1 MIARGAVASCAAI
14 RRRVVAGGRDG
25 AAPRWGEVPRALVIG
40 GARLMNDLHRRE
52 EGAIAT
58 RTARRSVEA
67 RTRREKPCRSSPVEV
82 EYCSACAVARRS
94 TARTR
99 GASASSWR
107 RRGGRSVCDEPP
119 VAAPAAEGDAPA
131 AEGEEKKEGGKKKK
145 EKKAKGVTITRTT
158 RNKKKTITNVAG
170 LEHYPEVKIAE
181 CAKTLGKKFACGASV
196 TKGPT
201 GKDEID
207 VQGDFSHEIA
217 DLLAEKFGVDRETT
231 KVVDK
236 GRH

>member
-1 MIARGAVASCAAI
+1 M
-14 RRRVVAGGRDG
+14 
-25 AAPRWGEVPRALVIG
+25 
-40 GARLMNDLHRRE
+40 
-52 EGAIAT
+52 T
-58 RTARRSVEA
+58 TARHCSFVSLPIIHQSGSALGRNRVFSPSAARSDPDRA
-67 RTRREKPCRSSPVEV
+67 TIGRSADAERVTMPLEPVEV
-82 EYCSACAVARRS
+82 EYCSLCGCPPEYCENAGCKRVKLEKEME
-94 TARTR
+94 
-99 GASASSWR
+99 GASVS
-107 RRGGRSVCDEPP
+107 DKPP
-119 VAAPAAEGDAPA
+119 VDAPA

-236 GRH
+236 GKH

>member
-1 MIARGAVASCAAI
+1 MT
-14 RRRVVAGGRDG
+14 RR
-25 AAPRWGEVPRALVIG
+25 PR
-40 GARLMNDLHRRE
+40 
-52 EGAIAT
+52 
-58 RTARRSVEA
+58 
-67 RTRREKPCRSSPVEV
+67 RTRPAGAGDGEK
-82 EYCSACAVARRS
+82 
-94 TARTR
+94 
-99 GASASSWR
+99 
-107 RRGGRSVCDEPP
+107 
-119 VAAPAAEGDAPA
+119 
-131 AEGEEKKEGGKKKK
+131 KKKK

-170 LEHYPEVKIAE
+170 LEHYPDVKIPE

-217 DLLAEKFGVDRETT
+217 DLLAEKFGVDKDTT

>member
-1 MIARGAVASCAAI
+1 M
-14 RRRVVAGGRDG
+14 
-25 AAPRWGEVPRALVIG
+25 
-40 GARLMNDLHRRE
+40 
-52 EGAIAT
+52 T
-58 RTARRSVEA
+58 TARHCSFVSLPIIHQSGSALGRNRVFSPSAARSDPDRA
-67 RTRREKPCRSSPVEV
+67 TIGRSADAERVTMPLEPVEV
-82 EYCSACAVARRS
+82 EYCSLCGCPPEYCENAGCKRVKLEKEME
-94 TARTR
+94 
-99 GASASSWR
+99 GASVSDGDAK
-107 RRGGRSVCDEPP
+107 PP
-119 VAAPAAEGDAPA
+119 VDAPAAEGDAPA
-131 AEGEEKKEGGKKKK
+131 AEGEEKKESGKKKK

>member
-1 MIARGAVASCAAI
+1 MAPTWPILAQLGAVVGPSGK
-14 RRRVVAGGRDG
+14 V
-25 AAPRWGEVPRALVIG
+25 
-40 GARLMNDLHRRE
+40 
-52 EGAIAT
+52 
-58 RTARRSVEA
+58 
-67 RTRREKPCRSSPVEV
+67 EKPPPAPSG
-82 EYCSACAVARRS
+82 AVPMNGMQKAVVKNMEWSLAVPTYQVSRAI
-94 TARTR
+94 TT
-99 GASASSWR
+99 
-107 RRGGRSVCDEPP
+107 DEL
-119 VAAPAAEGDAPA
+119 DALY
-131 AEGEEKKEGGKKKK
+131 KQV
-145 EKKAKGVTITRTT
+145 KAKGVTITRTT

-170 LEHYPEVKIAE
+170 LEHYPDVKIPE

-217 DLLAEKFGVDRETT
+217 DLLAEKFGVDKDTT